1 MEAPMADAIHIDD
14 LTHPRFTPEVAE
26 VRRAMTELAV
36 GCDLD
41 SETLHRQACE
51 ETGLSDFGPRDY
63 EPRLEVLLGA
73 LAGVENLTPVGRL
86 GYHAQILALLKNR
99 LLLFDL
105 LDRHPE
111 VRAIR
116 LAPPII
122 IAGLPRSGTTH
133 LHNLLAS
140 DGGLRTL
147 PYWES
152 LEPFPSPSEA
162 DVVPDPRRTRTDA
175 AVWFM
180 NEAMPLFPLMH
191 EMTTDHAHEEIALL
205 AIDFSTMFFETLGI
219 VPTWTAYYRSHD
231 QTQHYEFL
239 RLVLQALQYLRG
251 GRRWLLKS
259 PQHLEQLPVLAN
271 VFPGATI
278 VMTHR
283 DPALVVVSMAT
294 MAAYT
299 ARMHVDQVDVAEI
312 GRYWADRIESLLL
325 ACVRDRDSLAPEQ
338 CMDVRFDDLVAD
350 DLATARRVYE
360 LASEPLTPAAEGAMA
375 AYLAGHTRGR
385 LGSIDYRARDVGL
398 DMDELRERLDFYA
411 KRFL

>member
-1 MEAPMADAIHIDD
+1 MADAIHIDD
-14 LTHPRFTPEVAE
+14 LTQPRFTPEVE
-26 VRRAMTELAV
+26 EIRKTMTELAA

-41 SETLHRQACE
+41 SKTLHRQACE

-63 EPRLEVLLGA
+63 EERLEVLVGA
-73 LAGVENLTPVGRL
+73 LRAVENLTPIGRL
-86 GYHAQILALLKNR
+86 GYHAQILQLLKNR

-105 LDRHPE
+105 LQRHPE
-111 VRAIR
+111 VRDTP

-140 DGGLRTL
+140 DPGLRTL

-152 LEPFPSPSEA
+152 LEPFPLPSE
-162 DVVPDPRRTRTDA
+162 VGVTPDPRRVRTDA

-205 AIDFSTMFFETLGI
+205 AIDFSTVFFETLGL
-219 VPTWTAYYRSHD
+219 VPDWAVYYRSHD
-231 QTQHYEFL
+231 QTPHYEFL

-259 PQHLEQLPVLAN
+259 PQHLEQLPVLAR
-271 VFPGATI
+271 VFPGATV

-283 DPALVVVSMAT
+283 DPAPVVVSMAT
-294 MAAYT
+294 MTAYT
-299 ARMHVDQVDVAEI
+299 ARMHLDRVDAGEI
-312 GRYWADRIESLLL
+312 GSYWADRIESLLA
-325 ACVRDRDSLAPEQ
+325 ACVRDRESLAPEH
-338 CMDVRFDDLVAD
+338 CLDVRFEDLVAD
-350 DLATARRVYE
+350 DLATAEQVYE
-360 LASEPLTPAAEGAMA
+360 LASEALTPEAEGAMA
-375 AYLAGHTRGR
+375 TYLAGHKRGR
-385 LGSIDYRARDVGL
+385 LGSIDYRATDVGL
-398 DMDELRERLDFYA
+398 DMDELRQRLSFYA
-411 KRFL
+411 ERFL